1 MFRKVKSEP
10 YNLLMSSFYKNIVPN
25 QTADEAF
32 QANKYT
38 RWSEEQS
45 ASYMTSTA
53 CGMAVSKF
61 ILCDIQKCL
70 DNAIL
75 NERHSDIEYYKN
87 WLAMG
92 VKYLNLDSNN
102 RCINVTNFYKNKVT
116 IESGHYDLGV
126 SVPVLVEKGLNDT
139 YDKLPKKLK
148 ESFDNALV
156 SIEMFEDVTRQEL
169 SDIFT
174 RLNDGKPLNEPEKR
188 NASTS
193 LVAQAV
199 RELAIEYY
207 SVFTHKNNKWFTD
220 EQGNRRGP
228 DDEVAKMFYLFV
240 NGHSANV
247 SSVKSLKKMYEIKSK
262 EEEFIRQFKSIFKA
276 FMKWLEDEQVF
287 ALPKNSIF
295 DLWIVFLK
303 LKNDENAKIKDGKLK
318 SFIKFYCK
326 IVGNL
331 LDDETVYDRKD
342 MSTQASFSTMIGGK
356 QPGNNIKRHELIW
369 PKIEEVFDTYFV
381 SLDPKR
387 SITPNERLSTAARDN
402 FMTPENKEIDL
413 AKLNDGE
420 TYHGGHKDAHV
431 LGNPTTVD
439 NSVIQE
445 AKDNLKL
452 GKNPV
457 KV

>member
-1 MFRKVKSEP
+1 MQRLVSSDN
-10 YNLLMSSFYKNIVPN
+10 YNLAMLDFYKNVVPN
-25 QTADEAF
+25 QKADEAF

-38 RWSEEQS
+38 RWSLEQ
-45 ASYMTSTA
+45 AANYMSSTA
-53 CGMAVSKF
+53 TGKAPSKF
-61 ILCDIQKCL
+61 ILCDIEKCL
-70 DNAIL
+70 ESAIQD
-75 NERHSDIEYYKN
+75 ERPSDIEYYKD

-102 RCINVTNFYKNKVT
+102 RCINVTDFYQNKVA
-116 IESGHYDLGV
+116 IESDHYRLGDMI
-126 SVPVLVEKGLNDT
+126 VLVEKGLNDT

-148 ESFDNALV
+148 EAFDNAVV
-156 SIEMFEDVTRQEL
+156 SVQMYTDVTRQEL

-199 RELAIEYY
+199 RELASEYY

-228 DDEVAKMFYLFV
+228 DDEVAKMLYLFV

-262 EEEFIRQFKSIFKA
+262 EEDFIRQFKSIFKA
-276 FMKWLEDEQVF
+276 FMKWHEDEQVF
-287 ALPKNSIF
+287 ALPKNSVF
-295 DLWIVFLK
+295 DLWIIFLK

-318 SFIKFYCK
+318 SFIKLYCK

-331 LDDETVYDRKD
+331 LADETVYDREGLLPGP
-342 MSTQASFSTMIGGK
+342 FSTMIGGK
-356 QPGNNIKRHELIW
+356 QPGTNLKRHELIW

-387 SITPNERLSTAARDN
+387 SITPNERLSTAARDD
-402 FMTPENKEIDL
+402 FMTPEKKEIDL
-413 AKLNDGE
+413 SKLNDGE
-420 TYHGGHKDAHV
+420 TYHGGHKEAHT

-445 AKDNLKL
+445 ATDNLKN

>member
-1 MFRKVKSEP
+1 MQRLVSSDN
-10 YNLLMSSFYKNIVPN
+10 YNLAMLDFYKNVVPN
-25 QTADEAF
+25 QKADEAF

-38 RWSEEQS
+38 RWSLEQ
-45 ASYMTSTA
+45 AANYMSSTA
-53 CGMAVSKF
+53 TGKAPSKF
-61 ILCDIQKCL
+61 ILCDIEKCL
-70 DNAIL
+70 ESAIQD
-75 NERHSDIEYYKN
+75 ERPSDIEYYKD

-102 RCINVTNFYKNKVT
+102 RCINVTDFYQNKVA
-116 IESGHYDLGV
+116 IESDHYRLGDMI
-126 SVPVLVEKGLNDT
+126 VLVEKGLNDT

-148 ESFDNALV
+148 EAFDNAVV
-156 SIEMFEDVTRQEL
+156 SVQMYTDVTRQEL

-199 RELAIEYY
+199 RELASEYY

-228 DDEVAKMFYLFV
+228 DDEVAKMLYLFV

-262 EEEFIRQFKSIFKA
+262 EEDFIRQFKSIFKA
-276 FMKWLEDEQVF
+276 FMKWHEDEQVF
-287 ALPKNSIF
+287 ALPKNSVF
-295 DLWIVFLK
+295 DLWIIFLK

-318 SFIKFYCK
+318 SFIKLYCK

-331 LDDETVYDRKD
+331 LADETVYDREGLLPGP
-342 MSTQASFSTMIGGK
+342 FSTMIGGK
-356 QPGNNIKRHELIW
+356 QPGNNLKRHELIW

-387 SITPNERLSTAARDN
+387 SITPNERLSTAARDD
-402 FMTPENKEIDL
+402 FMTPEKKEIDL
-413 AKLNDGE
+413 SKLNDGE
-420 TYHGGHKDAHV
+420 TYHGGHKEAHT

-445 AKDNLKL
+445 ATDNLKN

>member
-1 MFRKVKSEP
+1 MQRLVSSDN
-10 YNLLMSSFYKNIVPN
+10 YNLAMLDFYKNVVPN
-25 QTADEAF
+25 QKADEAF

-38 RWSEEQS
+38 RWSLEQ
-45 ASYMTSTA
+45 AANYMSSTA
-53 CGMAVSKF
+53 TGKAPSKF
-61 ILCDIQKCL
+61 ILCDIEKCL
-70 DNAIL
+70 ESAIQD
-75 NERHSDIEYYKN
+75 ERPSDIEYYKD

-102 RCINVTNFYKNKVT
+102 RCINVTDFYQNKVA
-116 IESGHYDLGV
+116 IESDHYRLGDMI
-126 SVPVLVEKGLNDT
+126 VLVEKGLNDT

-148 ESFDNALV
+148 EAFDNAVV
-156 SIEMFEDVTRQEL
+156 SVQMYTDVTRQEL

-199 RELAIEYY
+199 RELASEYY

-228 DDEVAKMFYLFV
+228 DDEVAKMLYLFV

-262 EEEFIRQFKSIFKA
+262 EEDFIRQFKSIFKA
-276 FMKWLEDEQVF
+276 FMKWHEDEQVF
-287 ALPKNSIF
+287 ALPKNSVF
-295 DLWIVFLK
+295 DLWIIFLK

-318 SFIKFYCK
+318 SFIKLYCK

-331 LDDETVYDRKD
+331 LADETIYDRE
-342 MSTQASFSTMIGGK
+342 APLLPGPFSTMIGGK
-356 QPGNNIKRHELIW
+356 QPGNNLKRHELIW

-387 SITPNERLSTAARDN
+387 SITPNERLSTAARDD
-402 FMTPENKEIDL
+402 FMTPEKKEIDL
-413 AKLNDGE
+413 SKLNDGE
-420 TYHGGHKDAHV
+420 TYHGGHKEAHT

-445 AKDNLKL
+445 ATDNLKN

>member
-1 MFRKVKSEP
+1 MQRLVSSDN
-10 YNLLMSSFYKNIVPN
+10 YNLAMLDFYKKVVPN
-25 QTADEAF
+25 QKADEAF

-38 RWSEEQS
+38 RWSDDQ
-45 ASYMTSTA
+45 AANYMSSTA
-53 CGMAVSKF
+53 TGKAPSKF
-61 ILCDIQKCL
+61 ILCDIEKCL
-70 DNAIL
+70 KSAIQD
-75 NERHSDIEYYKN
+75 ERPSDIEYFKN

-102 RCINVTNFYKNKVT
+102 RCINVTNFYKNKVV
-116 IESGHYDLGV
+116 IESDHYRLGNMI
-126 SVPVLVEKGLNDT
+126 VLVEKGRNDT

-148 ESFDNALV
+148 EAFDNAIV
-156 SIEMFEDVTRQEL
+156 SVQMYTDVTRQEL

-276 FMKWLEDEQVF
+276 FMKWHEDEQVF
-287 ALPKNSIF
+287 ALQRNSVF
-295 DLWIVFLK
+295 DLWIVFLR

-318 SFIKFYCK
+318 PFLKHYCK

-331 LDDETVYDRKD
+331 IDDKTVYDRKD
-342 MSTQASFSTMIGGK
+342 MSTQADFETMIGGK
-356 QPGNNIKRHELIW
+356 QHGNNIKRHELIW

-387 SITPNERLSTAARDN
+387 SLNPNEKLSTAARDD
-402 FMTPENKEIDL
+402 FMTPEGKEIDL
-413 AKLNDGE
+413 SKLNDGE
-420 TYHGGHKDAHV
+420 TYHSGHKDAHV

>member
-1 MFRKVKSEP
+1 MQRLVSSDN
-10 YNLLMSSFYKNIVPN
+10 YNLAMLDFYKKVVPN
-25 QTADEAF
+25 QKADEAF

-38 RWSEEQS
+38 RWSDDQ
-45 ASYMTSTA
+45 AANYMSSTA
-53 CGMAVSKF
+53 TGKAPSKF
-61 ILCDIQKCL
+61 ILCDIEKCL
-70 DNAIL
+70 KSAIQD
-75 NERHSDIEYYKN
+75 ERPSDIEYFKN

-102 RCINVTNFYKNKVT
+102 RCINVTNFYKNKVV
-116 IESGHYDLGV
+116 IESDHYRLGNMI
-126 SVPVLVEKGLNDT
+126 VLVEKGRNDT

-148 ESFDNALV
+148 EAFDNAIV
-156 SIEMFEDVTRQEL
+156 SVQMYTDVTRQEL

-193 LVAQAV
+193 LVAQVV
-199 RELAIEYY
+199 RDLATEYMP
-207 SVFTHKNNKWFTD
+207 VFAHKNNKWFTT
-220 EQGNRRGP
+220 EQKNRRGV
-228 DDEVAKMFYLFV
+228 DDEITKMFYLFV
-240 NGHSANV
+240 NGHSVNV
-247 SSVKSLKKMYEIKSK
+247 TAKKSLKKMYEIKSK
-262 EEEFIRQFKSIFKA
+262 EEDFIRQFKSTFKA

-318 SFIKFYCK
+318 PFLKHYCK

-331 LDDETVYDRKD
+331 IDDKTVYDRKD
-342 MSTQASFSTMIGGK
+342 MSTQADFETMIGGK
-356 QPGNNIKRHELIW
+356 QHGNNIKRHELIW

-387 SITPNERLSTAARDN
+387 SLNPNEKLSTAARDD
-402 FMTPENKEIDL
+402 FMTPEGKEIDL
-413 AKLNDGE
+413 SKLNDGE
-420 TYHGGHKDAHV
+420 TYHSGHKDAHV

>member
-1 MFRKVKSEP
+1 MQRLVSSDN
-10 YNLLMSSFYKNIVPN
+10 YNLAMLDFYKNVVPN
-25 QTADEAF
+25 QKADEAF

-38 RWSEEQS
+38 RWSLEQ
-45 ASYMTSTA
+45 AANYMSSTA
-53 CGMAVSKF
+53 TGKAPSKF
-61 ILCDIQKCL
+61 ILCDIEKCL
-70 DNAIL
+70 ESAIQD
-75 NERHSDIEYYKN
+75 ERPSDIEYYKD

-102 RCINVTNFYKNKVT
+102 RCINVTDFYQNKVA
-116 IESGHYDLGV
+116 IESDHYRLGDMI
-126 SVPVLVEKGLNDT
+126 VLVEKGLNDT

-148 ESFDNALV
+148 EAFDNAVV
-156 SIEMFEDVTRQEL
+156 SVQMYTDVTRQEL

-199 RELAIEYY
+199 RELASEYY

-228 DDEVAKMFYLFV
+228 DDEVAKMLYLFV

-262 EEEFIRQFKSIFKA
+262 EEDFIRQFKSIFKA
-276 FMKWLEDEQVF
+276 FMKWHEDEQVF
-287 ALPKNSIF
+287 ALPKNSVF
-295 DLWIVFLK
+295 DLWIIFLK

-318 SFIKFYCK
+318 SFIKLYCK

-331 LDDETVYDRKD
+331 LADETIYDRE
-342 MSTQASFSTMIGGK
+342 APLLPGPFSTMIGGK
-356 QPGNNIKRHELIW
+356 QPGNNLKRHELIW

-387 SITPNERLSTAARDN
+387 SITPNERLSTAARDD
-402 FMTPENKEIDL
+402 FMTPEKKEIDL
-413 AKLNDGE
+413 SKLNDGE
-420 TYHGGHKDAHV
+420 TYHGGHKEAHT

-445 AKDNLKL
+445 ATDNLKL

>member
-1 MFRKVKSEP
+1 MFRKVKSEF
-10 YNLLMSSFYKNIVPN
+10 YNFKMAYFYENIVPN
-25 QTADEAF
+25 QKADEAF
-32 QANKYT
+32 QANKET
-38 RWSEEQS
+38 RWSDEQA

-61 ILCDIQKCL
+61 ILCNIEKCL
-70 DNAIL
+70 ENAIK
-75 NERHSDIEYYKN
+75 NERHSDIEYYKD

-102 RCINVTNFYKNKVT
+102 RCINIVRFYENKVA
-116 IESGHYDLGV
+116 IEADHYELDDMI
-126 SVPVLVEKGLNDT
+126 VLVEKDRNDT
-139 YDKLPKKLK
+139 YEKLPKKIK
-148 ESFDNALV
+148 EAFDDASV
-156 SIEMFEDVTRQEL
+156 SVEMFEDVTRQEL

-193 LVAQAV
+193 LIAKAV
-199 RELAIEYY
+199 RELAKEYR
-207 SVFTHKNNKWFTD
+207 SVFSNKNNKWFTS
-220 EQGNRRGP
+220 EQSNRRMI

-240 NGHSANV
+240 NGRSA
-247 SSVKSLKKMYEIKSK
+247 SLTQNPLRKMYEIKSK
-262 EEEFIRQFKSIFKA
+262 EEDFIRQFKSIFKA

-287 ALPKNSIF
+287 ALPKNSVF
-295 DLWIVFLK
+295 DLWIIFLK

-318 SFIKFYCK
+318 SFIKLYCK

-331 LDDETVYDRKD
+331 LADETIYDRE
-342 MSTQASFSTMIGGK
+342 APLLPGPFSTMIGGK
-356 QPGNNIKRHELIW
+356 QPGNNLKRHELIW

-387 SITPNERLSTAARDN
+387 SITPNERLSTAARDD
-402 FMTPENKEIDL
+402 FMTPEKKEIDL
-413 AKLNDGE
+413 SKLNDGE
-420 TYHGGHKDAHV
+420 TYHGGHKEAHT

-445 AKDNLKL
+445 ATDNLKN

>member
-1 MFRKVKSEP
+1 MQRLVSSDN
-10 YNLLMSSFYKNIVPN
+10 YNLAMLDFYKNVVPN
-25 QTADEAF
+25 QKADEAF

-38 RWSEEQS
+38 RWSLEQ
-45 ASYMTSTA
+45 AANYMSSTA
-53 CGMAVSKF
+53 TGKAPSKF
-61 ILCDIQKCL
+61 ILCDIEKCL
-70 DNAIL
+70 ESAIQD
-75 NERHSDIEYYKN
+75 ERPSDIEYYKD

-102 RCINVTNFYKNKVT
+102 RCINVTDFYQNKVA
-116 IESGHYDLGV
+116 IESDHYRLGDMI
-126 SVPVLVEKGLNDT
+126 VLVEKGLNDT

-148 ESFDNALV
+148 EAFDNAVV
-156 SIEMFEDVTRQEL
+156 SVQMYTDVTRQEL

-199 RELAIEYY
+199 RELASEYY

-228 DDEVAKMFYLFV
+228 DDEVAKMLYLFV

-262 EEEFIRQFKSIFKA
+262 EEDFIRQFKSIFKA
-276 FMKWLEDEQVF
+276 FMKWHEDEQVF
-287 ALPKNSIF
+287 ALPKNSVF
-295 DLWIVFLK
+295 DLWIIFLK

-331 LDDETVYDRKD
+331 LNDETVYDREGLLPGP
-342 MSTQASFSTMIGGK
+342 FSTMIGGK
-356 QPGNNIKRHELIW
+356 QPGNNLKRHELIW

-387 SITPNERLSTAARDN
+387 SITPNERLSTAARDD
-402 FMTPENKEIDL
+402 FMTPEKKEIDL
-413 AKLNDGE
+413 SKLNDGE
-420 TYHGGHKDAHV
+420 TYHGGHKEAHT

-445 AKDNLKL
+445 ATDNLKN

>member
-1 MFRKVKSEP
+1 MQRLVSSDN
-10 YNLLMSSFYKNIVPN
+10 YNLAMLDFYKNVVPN
-25 QTADEAF
+25 QKADEAF

-38 RWSEEQS
+38 RWSLEQ
-45 ASYMTSTA
+45 AANYMSSTA
-53 CGMAVSKF
+53 TGKAPSKF
-61 ILCDIQKCL
+61 ILCDIEKCL
-70 DNAIL
+70 ESAIQD
-75 NERHSDIEYYKN
+75 ERPSDIEYYKD

-102 RCINVTNFYKNKVT
+102 RCINVTDFYQNKVA
-116 IESGHYDLGV
+116 IESDHYRLGDMI
-126 SVPVLVEKGLNDT
+126 VLVEKGLNDT

-148 ESFDNALV
+148 EAFDNAVV
-156 SIEMFEDVTRQEL
+156 SVQMYTDVTRQEL

-199 RELAIEYY
+199 RELASEYY

-228 DDEVAKMFYLFV
+228 DDEVAKMLYLFV

-276 FMKWLEDEQVF
+276 FMKWHEDEQVF
-287 ALPKNSIF
+287 ALPKNSVF
-295 DLWIVFLK
+295 DLWIIFLK

-318 SFIKFYCK
+318 SFIKLYCK

-331 LDDETVYDRKD
+331 LADETIYDRE
-342 MSTQASFSTMIGGK
+342 APLLPGPFSTMIGGK
-356 QPGNNIKRHELIW
+356 QPGNNLKRHELIW

-387 SITPNERLSTAARDN
+387 SITPNERLSTAARDD
-402 FMTPENKEIDL
+402 FMTPEKKEIDL
-413 AKLNDGE
+413 SKLNDGE
-420 TYHGGHKDAHV
+420 TYHGGHKEAHT

-445 AKDNLKL
+445 ATDNLKN

>member
-1 MFRKVKSEP
+1 MQRLVSSDN
-10 YNLLMSSFYKNIVPN
+10 YNLAMLDFYKNVVPN
-25 QTADEAF
+25 QKADEAF

-38 RWSEEQS
+38 RWSLEQ
-45 ASYMTSTA
+45 AANYMSSTA
-53 CGMAVSKF
+53 TGKAPSKF
-61 ILCDIQKCL
+61 ILCDIEKCL
-70 DNAIL
+70 ESAIQD
-75 NERHSDIEYYKN
+75 ERPSDIEYYKD

-102 RCINVTNFYKNKVT
+102 RCINVTDFYQNKVA
-116 IESGHYDLGV
+116 IESDHYRLGDMI
-126 SVPVLVEKGLNDT
+126 VLVEKGLNDT

-148 ESFDNALV
+148 EAFDNAVV
-156 SIEMFEDVTRQEL
+156 SVQMYTDVTRQEL

-199 RELAIEYY
+199 RELASEYY

-228 DDEVAKMFYLFV
+228 DDEVAKMLYLFV

-262 EEEFIRQFKSIFKA
+262 EEDFIRQFKSIFKA
-276 FMKWLEDEQVF
+276 FMKWHEDEQVF
-287 ALPKNSIF
+287 ALPKNSVF
-295 DLWIVFLK
+295 DLWIIFLK

-318 SFIKFYCK
+318 SFIKLYCK

-331 LDDETVYDRKD
+331 LADETIYDRE
-342 MSTQASFSTMIGGK
+342 APLLPGPFSTMIGGK
-356 QPGNNIKRHELIW
+356 QPGNNLKRHELIW

-387 SITPNERLSTAARDN
+387 SITPNERLSTAARDD
-402 FMTPENKEIDL
+402 FMTPEKKEIDL
-413 AKLNDGE
+413 SKLNDGE
-420 TYHGGHKDAHV
+420 TYHGGHKEAHT
-431 LGNPTTVD
+431 LGNSTTVD

-445 AKDNLKL
+445 ATDNLKL

>member
-1 MFRKVKSEP
+1 MQRLVSSDN
-10 YNLLMSSFYKNIVPN
+10 YNLAMLDFYKNVVPN
-25 QTADEAF
+25 QKADEAF

-38 RWSEEQS
+38 RWSLEQ
-45 ASYMTSTA
+45 AANYMSSTA
-53 CGMAVSKF
+53 TGKAPSKF
-61 ILCDIQKCL
+61 ILCDIEKCL
-70 DNAIL
+70 ESAIQD
-75 NERHSDIEYYKN
+75 ERPSDIEYYKD

-102 RCINVTNFYKNKVT
+102 RCINVTDFYQNKVA
-116 IESGHYDLGV
+116 IESDHYRLGDMI
-126 SVPVLVEKGLNDT
+126 VLVEKGLNDT

-148 ESFDNALV
+148 EAFDNAVV
-156 SIEMFEDVTRQEL
+156 SVQMYTDVTRQEL

-199 RELAIEYY
+199 RELASEYY

-228 DDEVAKMFYLFV
+228 DDEVAKMLYLFV

-262 EEEFIRQFKSIFKA
+262 EEDFIRQFKSIFKA
-276 FMKWLEDEQVF
+276 FMKWHEDEQVF

-331 LDDETVYDRKD
+331 LADETIYDRE
-342 MSTQASFSTMIGGK
+342 APLLPGPFSTMIGGK
-356 QPGNNIKRHELIW
+356 QPGNNLKRHELIW

-387 SITPNERLSTAARDN
+387 SITPNERLSTAARDD
-402 FMTPENKEIDL
+402 FMTPEKKEIDL
-413 AKLNDGE
+413 SKLNDGE
-420 TYHGGHKDAHV
+420 TYHGGHKEAHT

-445 AKDNLKL
+445 ATDNLKN

>member
-1 MFRKVKSEP
+1 MQRLVSSDN
-10 YNLLMSSFYKNIVPN
+10 YNLAMLDFYKNVVPN
-25 QTADEAF
+25 QKADEAF

-38 RWSEEQS
+38 RWSLEQ
-45 ASYMTSTA
+45 AANYMSSTA
-53 CGMAVSKF
+53 TGKAPSKF
-61 ILCDIQKCL
+61 ILCDIEKCL
-70 DNAIL
+70 ESAIQD
-75 NERHSDIEYYKN
+75 ERPSDIEYYKD

-102 RCINVTNFYKNKVT
+102 RCINVTDFYQNKVA
-116 IESGHYDLGV
+116 IESDHYRLGDMI
-126 SVPVLVEKGLNDT
+126 VLVEKGLNDT

-148 ESFDNALV
+148 EAFDNAVV
-156 SIEMFEDVTRQEL
+156 SVQMYTDVTRQEL

-199 RELAIEYY
+199 RELASEYY

-262 EEEFIRQFKSIFKA
+262 EEDFIRQFKSIFKA
-276 FMKWLEDEQVF
+276 FMKWHEDEQVF
-287 ALPKNSIF
+287 ALPKNSVF
-295 DLWIVFLK
+295 DLWIIFLK

-318 SFIKFYCK
+318 SFIKLYCK

-331 LDDETVYDRKD
+331 LADETIYDRE
-342 MSTQASFSTMIGGK
+342 APLLPGPFSTMIGGK
-356 QPGNNIKRHELIW
+356 QPGNNLKRHELIW

-387 SITPNERLSTAARDN
+387 SITPNERLSTAARDD
-402 FMTPENKEIDL
+402 FMTPEKKEIDL
-413 AKLNDGE
+413 SKLNDGE
-420 TYHGGHKDAHV
+420 TYHGGHKEAHT

-445 AKDNLKL
+445 ATDNLKN

>member
-1 MFRKVKSEP
+1 MQRLVSSDN
-10 YNLLMSSFYKNIVPN
+10 YNLAMLDFYKNVVPN
-25 QTADEAF
+25 QKADEAF

-38 RWSEEQS
+38 RWSLEQ
-45 ASYMTSTA
+45 AANYMSSTA
-53 CGMAVSKF
+53 TGKAPSKF
-61 ILCDIQKCL
+61 ILCDIEKCL
-70 DNAIL
+70 ESAIQD
-75 NERHSDIEYYKN
+75 ERPSDIEYYKD

-102 RCINVTNFYKNKVT
+102 RCINVTDFYQNKVA
-116 IESGHYDLGV
+116 IESDHYRLGDMI
-126 SVPVLVEKGLNDT
+126 VLVEKGLNDT

-148 ESFDNALV
+148 EAFDNAVV
-156 SIEMFEDVTRQEL
+156 SVQMYTDVTRQEL

-199 RELAIEYY
+199 RELASEYY

-228 DDEVAKMFYLFV
+228 DDEVAKMLYLFV

-262 EEEFIRQFKSIFKA
+262 EEDFIRQFKSIFKA
-276 FMKWLEDEQVF
+276 FMKWHEDEQVF
-287 ALPKNSIF
+287 ALPKNSVF
-295 DLWIVFLK
+295 DLWIIFLK

-318 SFIKFYCK
+318 SFIKLYCK

-331 LDDETVYDRKD
+331 LADETIYDRE
-342 MSTQASFSTMIGGK
+342 APLLPGPFSTMIGGK
-356 QPGNNIKRHELIW
+356 QPGNNLKRHELIW

-387 SITPNERLSTAARDN
+387 SITPNERLSTAARDD
-402 FMTPENKEIDL
+402 FMTPENKEINL

-420 TYHGGHKDAHV
+420 TYHGGHKEAHT

-445 AKDNLKL
+445 ATDNLKN

>member
-1 MFRKVKSEP
+1 MQRLVSSDN
-10 YNLLMSSFYKNIVPN
+10 YNLAMLDFYKNVVPN
-25 QTADEAF
+25 QKADEAF

-38 RWSEEQS
+38 RWSLEQ
-45 ASYMTSTA
+45 AANYMSSTA
-53 CGMAVSKF
+53 TGKAPSKF
-61 ILCDIQKCL
+61 ILCDIEKCL
-70 DNAIL
+70 ESAIQD
-75 NERHSDIEYYKN
+75 ERPSDIEYYKD

-102 RCINVTNFYKNKVT
+102 RCINVTDFYQNKVA
-116 IESGHYDLGV
+116 IESDHYRLGDMI
-126 SVPVLVEKGLNDT
+126 VLVEKGLNDT

-148 ESFDNALV
+148 EAFDNAVV
-156 SIEMFEDVTRQEL
+156 SVQMYTDVTRQEL

-199 RELAIEYY
+199 RELASEYY

-228 DDEVAKMFYLFV
+228 DDEVAKMLYLFV

-262 EEEFIRQFKSIFKA
+262 EEDFIRQFKSIFKA
-276 FMKWLEDEQVF
+276 FMKWHEDEQVF
-287 ALPKNSIF
+287 ALPKNSVF
-295 DLWIVFLK
+295 DLWIIFLK

-318 SFIKFYCK
+318 SFIKLYCK

-331 LDDETVYDRKD
+331 LADETIYDRE
-342 MSTQASFSTMIGGK
+342 APLLPGPFSTMIGGK
-356 QPGNNIKRHELIW
+356 QPGNNLKRHELIW

-387 SITPNERLSTAARDN
+387 SITPNERLSTAARDD
-402 FMTPENKEIDL
+402 FMTPEKKEIDL
-413 AKLNDGE
+413 SKLNDGE
-420 TYHGGHKDAHV
+420 TYHGGYKEAHT

-445 AKDNLKL
+445 ATDNLKN

>member
-1 MFRKVKSEP
+1 MQRLVSSDN
-10 YNLLMSSFYKNIVPN
+10 YNLAMLDFYKNVVPN
-25 QTADEAF
+25 QKADEAF

-38 RWSEEQS
+38 RWSLEQ
-45 ASYMTSTA
+45 AANYMSSTA
-53 CGMAVSKF
+53 TGKAPSKF
-61 ILCDIQKCL
+61 ILCDIEKCL
-70 DNAIL
+70 ESAIQD
-75 NERHSDIEYYKN
+75 ERPSDIEYYKD

-102 RCINVTNFYKNKVT
+102 RCINVTDFYQNKVA
-116 IESGHYDLGV
+116 IESDHYRLGDMI
-126 SVPVLVEKGLNDT
+126 VLVEKGLNDT

-148 ESFDNALV
+148 EAFDNAVV
-156 SIEMFEDVTRQEL
+156 SVQMYTDVTRQEL

-199 RELAIEYY
+199 RELASEYY

-228 DDEVAKMFYLFV
+228 DDEVAKMLYLFV

-262 EEEFIRQFKSIFKA
+262 EEDFIRQFKSIFKA
-276 FMKWLEDEQVF
+276 FMKWHEDEQVF
-287 ALPKNSIF
+287 ALPKNSVF

-331 LDDETVYDRKD
+331 LNDETVYDREGLLPGP
-342 MSTQASFSTMIGGK
+342 FSTMIGGK
-356 QPGNNIKRHELIW
+356 QPGNNLKRHELIW

-387 SITPNERLSTAARDN
+387 SITPNERLSTAARDD
-402 FMTPENKEIDL
+402 FMTPEKKEIDL
-413 AKLNDGE
+413 SKLNDGE
-420 TYHGGHKDAHV
+420 TYHGGHKEAHT

-445 AKDNLKL
+445 ATDNLKN